1 MEVQQT
7 DLISDILD
15 SKGSLILVALFM
27 LLFASESIFA
37 LRRRIQSRARR
48 VVINT
53 IVSIPA
59 FISLRLVFIPVV
71 VWIAFKAQTL
81 EFGLFHLLALPTWI
95 NFLAAFLLLDYGNYL
110 WHVLLHRLPIL
121 WRFHLVHHTDLD
133 LDVLTAT
140 RFHFVEL
147 FASVIFRGGIL
158 FILGV
163 PPQTVLI
170 YEIVFEAATQFHHSN
185 LRLPVKLE
193 TMLGKIFVTPR
204 MHGIHHS
211 IIKHETDS
219 NYSVIFSFWDR
230 LHKTLR
236 LSVHQDALIIGV
248 PSYQNADELTGWFL
262 LKLPFTKIRSWTKA
276 FLTRTDGLR

>member
-1 MEVQQT
+1 MELQHT

-15 SKGSLILVALFM
+15 SEGSLILVSVFLVLFV
-27 LLFASESIFA
+27 LESIFA
-37 LRRRIQSRARR
+37 LRRRVQARARR
-48 VVINT
+48 IVINT

-71 VWIAFKAQTL
+71 VWVAFKAQAL
-81 EFGLFHLLALPTWI
+81 NFGLLHLLGLPTWV

-147 FASVIFRGGIL
+147 FASVIFRGGII
-158 FILGV
+158 FMLGV
-163 PPQTVLI
+163 LPQTVLI

-185 LRLPVKLE
+185 LRLPVKME
-193 TMLGKIFVTPR
+193 TLLGKIFVTPR

-211 IIKHETDS
+211 IIKRETDS
-219 NYSVIFSFWDR
+219 NYSVIFSFWDW

-236 LSVHQDALIIGV
+236 LGVHQDALIIGV

-262 LKLPFTKIRSWTKA
+262 LKLPFTKIRSWTQA
-276 FLTRTDGLR
+276 FLTRTNGLK